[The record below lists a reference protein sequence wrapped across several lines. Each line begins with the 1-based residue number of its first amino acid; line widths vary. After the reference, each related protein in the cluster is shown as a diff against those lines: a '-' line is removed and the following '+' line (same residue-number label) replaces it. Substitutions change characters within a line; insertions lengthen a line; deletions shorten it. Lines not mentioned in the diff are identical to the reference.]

1 MIERYTRPIMK
12 KIWSEKNKFDT
23 FLKIEVLNAEALKEI
38 GIVDSQD
45 FELIKNKANYDLKRV
60 KEIELETKHDVIA
73 FTRCVSEFLGPEKRF
88 IHYGLT
94 STDVVDTAYGYI
106 LKQAND
112 TIKKDILSFLKALK
126 KQAYEYKDTYCI
138 GRTHGIHADIT
149 VFGLKFALWYDELL
163 RNYQRY
169 LKACEEIEVG
179 KISGAVGNYAFT
191 EITVEKFICDKLGLK
206 TVNISTQTL
215 QRDRHAF
222 YISTLVLLA
231 STLEKIALEIRHLH
245 RTEVNEV
252 REPFSKN
259 QKGSSAMPHKKN
271 PIVSENITGITRVLR
286 GYMLSAYENIP
297 LWHERDIS
305 HSSVERIILPDAT
318 TLVDYMFN
326 RYLNVIENL
335 VVYKK
340 NMIENIYKTNGII
353 FSQRILTKLI
363 DRGFSREKAYDLVQT
378 LANDAYEKGI
388 EFKSLVINNQTIKDI
403 LDNDTI
409 ESLFDLSF
417 YSKNVDYIYNQVFK
431 KEKELGGKSL

>member
-12 KIWSEKNKFDT
+12 RIWSEKSKFDT
-23 FLKIEVLNAEALKEI
+23 FLKIEILNAEALEKI
-38 GIVDSQD
+38 GLVSSQD
-45 FELIKNKANYDLKRV
+45 LELIKTKATYNIKRI

-73 FTRCVSEFLGPEKRF
+73 FTRNVSESLGSEKRY

-94 STDVVDTAYGYI
+94 STDVVDTVNGYI
-106 LKQAND
+106 LKKSNEV
-112 TIKKDILSFLKALK
+112 IKKDVLSFLKILK
-126 KQAYEYKDTYCI
+126 NKAFEYKNTYCI

-149 VFGLKFALWYDELL
+149 VFGLKFALWYDELS
-163 RNYQRY
+163 RNYKRF

-191 EITVEKFICDKLGLK
+191 ELEVEKYICEKLGLN

-222 YISTLVLLA
+222 YLSTLVLLA
-231 STLEKIALEIRHLH
+231 SSLEKIALEIRHLQ

-271 PIVSENITGITRVLR
+271 PIVSENITGLTRVLR
-286 GYMLSAYENIP
+286 GYMLSAYENIA

-318 TLVDYMFN
+318 TLIDYMFN
-326 RYLNVIENL
+326 RYSKVIENL
-335 VVYKK
+335 VVYEE
-340 NMIENIYKTNGII
+340 NMINNIYKTNGII
-353 FSQRILTKLI
+353 FSQRVLTKLI
-363 DRGFSREKAYDLVQT
+363 DASVSRENAYDLVQT
-378 LANDAYEKGI
+378 LANEAYEKGLN
-388 EFKSLVINNQTIKDI
+388 FKDLVKSNQYICSL
-403 LDNDTI
+403 LDENAID
-409 ESLFDLSF
+409 EMFDMSF
-417 YSKNVDYIYNQVFK
+417 YSKKVDYIYNNVFNNTK
-431 KEKELGGKSL
+431 RN